1 MKEQSSNGVQ
11 VPGTQ
16 DATQAARETV
26 DVQTVTE
33 YLKKDLSVAISCL
46 NALYSDP
53 DLLSHM
59 AHFMH
64 GRFINSKAKE
74 ELK

>member
-1 MKEQSSNGVQ
+1 MNTKNNQGVQ
-11 VPGTQ
+11 VPGTE
-16 DATQAARETV
+16 DATQAAVSTI
-26 DVQTVTE
+26 DVETVTE
-33 YLKKDLSVAISCL
+33 YLKKDLAVAISCL

-53 DLLSHM
+53 DLLNHM

-64 GRFINSKAKE
+64 GRFANAKAKE

>member
-11 VPGTQ
+11 TPGVE
-16 DATQAARETV
+16 DATTAALGTV
-26 DVQTVTE
+26 DVQTVTS
-33 YLKKDLSVAISCL
+33 YLKKDLQVAISCL
-46 NALYSDP
+46 NAIYSDP

-64 GRFINSKAKE
+64 GRFTNAQHKE
-74 ELK
+74 AQK